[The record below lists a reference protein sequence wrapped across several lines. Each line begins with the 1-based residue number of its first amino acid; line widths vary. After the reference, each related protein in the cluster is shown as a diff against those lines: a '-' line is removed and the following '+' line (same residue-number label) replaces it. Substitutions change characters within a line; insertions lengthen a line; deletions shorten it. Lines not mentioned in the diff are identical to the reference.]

1 MKSLTLFIAL
11 SLFSAAIAAAEPAKN
26 AIDTVIKQY
35 ETALNAGDVNSIL
48 NLYSQNPIFMPQHA
62 PAQIGRDAVEK
73 AYQQV
78 FNTIDLN
85 IAFET
90 HESEVH
96 NNTAWVRTSSSGK
109 TKILA
114 TNDEVAEGNNELFIF
129 KHTIDG
135 WKIHRYLFAT
145 NQAR

>member
-1 MKSLTLFIAL
+1 MKSLILYTAL
-11 SLFSAAIAAAEPAKN
+11 SLFSVALAAAESEKN

-35 ETALNAGDVNSIL
+35 ETALNAGDVKSIL
-48 NLYSQNPIFMPQHA
+48 NLYSQDPIFMPQHA
-62 PAQIGRDAVEK
+62 PALIGRDAVKK

-78 FNTIDLN
+78 FNTIELKV
-85 IAFET
+85 AFET
-90 HESEVH
+90 HEIEVV
-96 NNTAWVRTSSSGK
+96 NNTAWARTSSSGK

-114 TNDEVAEGNNELFIF
+114 SNGEVTEGNNELFIF
-129 KHTIDG
+129 KHTFDG